1 MRLINT
7 FLIILGVV
15 AAFAVVLGA
24 VLIAL
29 LTVQTSLSYNNIDLG
44 ITLVPTP
51 TNLTYQ
57 VTMVREGETY
67 SPEWREKITC
77 QGYDIQL
84 VQGDWHTCC
93 GSG

>member
-1 MRLINT
+1 MRLIIT

-15 AAFAVVLGA
+15 AAFVVLTI
-24 VLIAL
+24 VV
-29 LTVQTSLSYNNIDLG
+29 LTVQASLSYSNIDLG
-44 ITLVPTP
+44 KTLVPTP

-57 VTMVREGETY
+57 VTMVREGETC
-67 SPEWREKITC
+67 SPVWMEKITC